1 MSTQVA
7 DILDGAYNRATDN
20 DPGKLAQDGELI
32 AHLSRVYQRAWPLM
46 ARARPDEFNSTTTTT
61 INGVPPNG
69 PLPADVIA
77 LLGVFNASG
86 APVWVG
92 ATTDRARL
100 WQLAPALYRQ
110 GTRLVSRNQAGDPLA
125 GDVLTVVVLDAP
137 AALVFLTDTLDPRW
151 PVRHVQLL
159 VDVLAVYLSV
169 KDAGR
174 DASDRSAIASEL
186 QQSIAAF
193 AAEYDLAPADVS
205 WIHADAERGHA

>member
-1 MSTQVA
+1 MTIQVA

-32 AHLSRVYQRAWPLM
+32 AHLSRVYARAWPLM
-46 ARARPDEFNSTTTTT
+46 ARARPDEFNATTTTT

-69 PLPADVIA
+69 PLPADLIA
-77 LLGVFNASG
+77 LLGVYDATG
-86 APVWVG
+86 AVVTVN
-92 ATTDRARL
+92 ATTDRTRL
-100 WQLAPALYRQ
+100 WVLAPAMYRQ
-110 GTRLVSRNQAGDPLA
+110 GMRLVSRNMAGDPLA
-125 GDVLTVVVLDAP
+125 GDTLTLVILDAP
-137 AALVFLTDTLDPRW
+137 VALVNLTDTLDPRW

-174 DASDRSAIASEL
+174 DAGDRAAIGAEL